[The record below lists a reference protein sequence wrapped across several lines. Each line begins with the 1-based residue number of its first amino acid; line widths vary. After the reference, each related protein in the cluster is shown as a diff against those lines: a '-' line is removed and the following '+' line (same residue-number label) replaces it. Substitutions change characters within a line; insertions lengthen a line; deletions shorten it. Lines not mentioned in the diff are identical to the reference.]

1 MKLKLVPAR
10 TGAAWVK
17 LGMQTF
23 FKQPLALAGLF
34 VIFMAVMSLATMLP
48 ILGLPLA
55 MTLLPAATLGLMA
68 ATREATQ
75 GKFPMPLI
83 LFTAFRAAPAKVRA
97 MLKLGAMY
105 TGGFMLVM
113 GASYLVD
120 GGGFARL
127 YLGGSAPTA
136 ELLQS
141 PDFQTAMWVF
151 IGLHLPLSLMF
162 WHAPALVFWNDLPP
176 LKSMF
181 FSIVACF
188 RNFWAFTIFGLSWM
202 GTIVLAVLALGT
214 LGKLLGNP
222 GLLGVLLFPA
232 LMLLASMFFTSLYFS
247 YRDSFELEPPA
258 PAQDA
263 A

>member
-1 MKLKLVPAR
+1 MKLKLVSAR
-10 TGAAWVK
+10 TGAVWVK

-34 VIFMAVMSLATMLP
+34 FIFMALMSVATMLP
-48 ILGLPLA
+48 IVGLPLA
-55 MTLLPAATLGLMA
+55 MTLLPAVTLGLMA

-75 GKFPMPLI
+75 GRFPMPLI
-83 LFTAFRAAPAKVRA
+83 LLSGFRAGRQKTRS
-97 MLKLGAMY
+97 LLILGGLYAV
-105 TGGFMLVM
+105 GFMCAI
-113 GASYLVD
+113 GGSYLVD

-127 YLGGSAPTA
+127 YMGGSTPTA

-141 PDFQTAMWVF
+141 PDFQAAMWVF

-162 WHAPALVFWNDLPP
+162 WHAPALVFWQDLPP

-188 RNFWAFTIFGLSWM
+188 RNFWAFTVFGLAWM
-202 GTIVLAVLALGT
+202 GSIAIAVLAIGV
-214 LGKLLGNP
+214 LGN
-222 GLLGVLLFPA
+222 LLDNPALPGVLLFPV

-247 YRDSFELEPPA
+247 YRDSFELETA
-258 PAQDA
+258 EQEQA
-263 A
+263 AH